1 MKKRVLIQGVLL
13 VGLSIVAVSTSTFA
27 WLSAQRK
34 VSVTIP
40 NFTVKTNAASI
51 NVSTTIDEQMQNV
64 EVTDIS
70 GDGERFYKPLLK
82 PYDYE
87 NNPGIPPM
95 FNGIKEVTNS
105 SGYYNEYRVTITMVN
120 PYSDS
125 FQNPYYIYLG
135 PASTV
140 NTYSSSSLRQGIR
153 MSFSFEGGETV
164 VWSNRT
170 DSSTNYIDSNTTV
183 NAQTGALEN
192 LNQFNKVDESKNQI
206 TNRMLQGNFQNV
218 TMHSMDTT
226 KLTLETPFLG
236 MIDEPSDSIKIT
248 VRTWLEGNEPDIVNS
263 SIGHKLK
270 TLLEFNVIE
279 KTNLN

>member
-13 VGLSIVAVSTSTFA
+13 VGLSVVAVSTSTFA
-27 WLSAQRK
+27 WISAQRK
-34 VSVTIP
+34 VSVSIP

-51 NVSTTIDEQMQNV
+51 NISTTINEQMQNV

-70 GDGERFYKPLLK
+70 GDGERFFKPILK
-82 PYDYE
+82 AYDYE
-87 NNPGIPPM
+87 NNPDAPPM
-95 FNGIKEVTNS
+95 FNGIREVTNT
-105 SGYYNEYRVTITMVN
+105 SGYYNEYEVKITMVN
-120 PYSDS
+120 PYNDS

-140 NTYSSSSLRQGIR
+140 NTNSSSSLKQGIR

-164 VWSNRT
+164 VWSNSA
-170 DSSTNYIDSNTTV
+170 DSTIDYIDSNTTV
-183 NAQTGALEN
+183 NVNTGTLEN
-192 LNQFNKVDESKNQI
+192 LNQFNKVDENQNQI

-236 MIDEPSDSIKIT
+236 MIDEPSDSINIT

-263 SIGHKLK
+263 SIGHTLK

>member
-27 WLSAQRK
+27 WISAQRK
-34 VSVTIP
+34 VSVSIP

-51 NVSTTIDEQMQNV
+51 NISTTIDEQMQNV

-70 GDGERFYKPLLK
+70 GDGERFYKPILK

-87 NNPGIPPM
+87 NNPDVKPM
-95 FNGIKEVTNS
+95 FSGIKEITNS

-120 PYSDS
+120 SYNDS

-140 NTYSSSSLRQGIR
+140 NTYSNSSLKQGIR

-164 VWSNRT
+164 VWSNRI
-170 DSSTNYIDSNTTV
+170 DSTTNYIDSNTTI